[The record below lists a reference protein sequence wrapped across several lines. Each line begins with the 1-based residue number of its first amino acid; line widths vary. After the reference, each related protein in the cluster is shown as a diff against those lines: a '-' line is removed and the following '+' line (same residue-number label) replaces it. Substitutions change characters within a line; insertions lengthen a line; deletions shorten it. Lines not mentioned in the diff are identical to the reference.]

1 MLNIEKDTIT
11 MVRGDTAKI
20 TLSIFLKDGSEYEVK
35 SGDVIRFAAK
45 KRYTDETPVIEKIVD
60 NSTLLLQLD
69 PEDTKPLG
77 MGEKKG
83 RYVYD
88 IQITQEDGTVDTFIR
103 GTLLLL
109 EEVE

>member
-1 MLNIEKDTIT
+1 MLNIENNTIT

-20 TLSIFLKDGSEYEVK
+20 TLSIFLKDGTEYEVK
-35 SGDVIRFAAK
+35 SGDIIRFAAK
-45 KRYTDETPVIEKIVD
+45 KRYTDVNPVIEKIVD
-60 NSTLLLQLD
+60 NETLLLQLD

-77 MGEKKG
+77 MGENKG
-83 RYVYD
+83 KYVYD
-88 IQITQEDGTVDTFIR
+88 IQITQEDGSVDTFIR